1 MHNFEQF
8 PSPASVANEL
18 TLPEKQQKC
27 VERGKARGSPC
38 GMGMGGWTESSPCAA
53 QLFMAVYSTSALS
66 RSAHE
71 RLHAESSGRMRQLK
85 IIIMGRN
92 ISEKK

>member
-1 MHNFEQF
+1 MHNFAQF
-8 PSPASVANEL
+8 PSPASVASEL

-27 VERGKARGSPC
+27 EERGKARGSPC
-38 GMGMGGWTESSPCAA
+38 GMGMGAESSPCAA